1 MWKNQKVGQLPSEE
15 ILRIKYV
22 FNKIDVFNK
31 IGKQLIDGL
40 EGHILLTGDEVYP
53 SRIQL
58 SND

>member
-15 ILRIKYV
+15 ILRIKY
-22 FNKIDVFNK
+22 VFNK